1 MLDTAMKAAKEA
13 GAILERYFETSLE
26 KRLKDDNSIVTEA
39 DEKAEEKIIEN
50 ITRMYPD
57 HGILGEESG
66 KQTGAGEYTWII
78 DPLDGTQNFVNGIP
92 LFAVS
97 IGVVRENMPVV
108 GVVYNPITDTLFY
121 AEQGKG
127 AYWNGHKIRV
137 SAQELNTAM
146 ITIGTSSKPED
157 KDLVRKCFAAA
168 NGYVKSVRYLG
179 SAVLEL
185 AYLARGG
192 TEGFL
197 NIGTKPWDYAAGSL
211 LVLEAGG
218 TITGFTGGAWNFTNN
233 YFIASNG
240 VIHSSLLQ
248 LMETVQHEK

>member
-1 MLDTAMKAAKEA
+1 MLDTAIQTAKEA
-13 GAILERYFETSLE
+13 GEILKKYFETSLE
-26 KRLKDDNSIVTEA
+26 KRLKDDKSIVTEA
-39 DEKAEEKIIEN
+39 DEKAEARIIEIIKN
-50 ITRMYPD
+50 KYPN

-66 KQTGAGEYTWII
+66 EQEGDGEYVWVI

-92 LFAVS
+92 IFATS
-97 IGVVRENMPVV
+97 IGLVRNNVPVAAA
-108 GVVYNPITDTLFY
+108 VYNPVTDSLFS

-127 AYWNGHKIRV
+127 AFWNGHPMHV
-137 SAQELNTAM
+137 SEQTPDTAM

-157 KDLVRKCFAAA
+157 KELVRNCFV
-168 NGYVKSVRYLG
+168 GSKDYVKSVRYLG

-197 NIGTKPWDYAAGSL
+197 NIGTKKWDYAAGSL

-218 TITGFTGGAWNFTNN
+218 TVTDFQGNPWEFSNN

-240 VIHSSLLQ
+240 IIHTKLLE
-248 LMETVQHEK
+248 LVKGAL